1 MGIPH
6 RVRTEGRWYKLYER
20 TSVMITTNLSFSE
33 WAGVFG
39 DAKGPSGINR
49 FDYWDR
55 WRDGVVPFA
64 VEIRALD
71 IEALHFLV

>member
-1 MGIPH
+1 MSDRGDASH
-6 RVRTEGRWYKLYER
+6 AVAGGVEGRRE
-20 TSVMITTNLSFSE
+20 
-33 WAGVFG
+33 GG
-39 DAKGPSGINR
+39 DGELARRDRQYAASDSAKGPSGINR